1 MFLITDGTEVSINLS
16 SQRLAKLDLSG
27 NKLMRLEDAAFAN
40 VPNLAV
46 LDLSDNG
53 KAGERWS

>member
-1 MFLITDGTEVSINLS
+1 MFLITDGTEVSISLS
-16 SQRLAKLDLSG
+16 SQRLTKLDLSY
-27 NKLMRLEDAAFAN
+27 NKMARLEDAAFAN

-53 KAGERWS
+53 KK